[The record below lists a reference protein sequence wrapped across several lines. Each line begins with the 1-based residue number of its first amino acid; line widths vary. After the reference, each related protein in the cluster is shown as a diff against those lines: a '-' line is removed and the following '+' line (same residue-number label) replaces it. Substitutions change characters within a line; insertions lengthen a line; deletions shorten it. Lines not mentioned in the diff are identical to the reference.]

1 MTTVDEDQASVS
13 AEPEVS
19 DEFGFGEA
27 DFDSGELDFSL
38 LSADEA
44 ALGKRW
50 AAYAAA
56 HPNSKRVAALRKLRE
71 LEQRAIDLPIV
82 GKFHT
87 PDTHDV
93 AYIAGM
99 VGLLAFGAVELP
111 IALIVLGGH
120 VLVKQHQSRA
130 MSAIGQCM
138 EDVLAPPIVIGG
150 AIAATRPTR

>member
-1 MTTVDEDQASVS
+1 MTTMNEDQANVS
-13 AEPEVS
+13 AEPEAT
-19 DEFGFGEA
+19 DEIGPGEA
-27 DFDSGELDFSL
+27 DFDSGEFDFGL
-38 LSADEA
+38 LTADEV

-56 HPNSKRVAALRKLRE
+56 HPNSKRIAALRKLRE
-71 LEQRAIDLPIV
+71 FEQRAIDLPVV
-82 GKFHT
+82 GKFFT
-87 PDTHDV
+87 PDTHDA
-93 AYIAGM
+93 AYVAGM

-130 MSAIGQCM
+130 MSAIGEAM
-138 EDVLAPPIVIGG
+138 EDCLAPPIVVGG